1 MLLTGLRTTVSPV
14 AARLMMLLRILSYS
28 PIKLQPRENRIAFAH
43 ILDPRAFQAAE
54 GAVGIDRIHDELAK
68 EGPFP
73 VVDHREFH
81 SLFDLLLR
89 AQGNRRVSAAF
100 VGLHVAN
107 HTFEV
112 GSGGS
117 GHTNRWANA
126 AALHR
131 TLRLGQIALGLSE
144 LLVEEAALAIGF
156 FEALG
161 EIGVGADQLGVG
173 HPQLVVF

>member
-14 AARLMMLLRILSYS
+14 AARLMMLLRNARRGGPSS
-28 PIKLQPRENRIAFAH
+28 GKLQSGENRIAFTH
-43 ILDPRAFQAAE
+43 ILNPRAFEAAE

-81 SLFDLLLR
+81 SLFHFLLR
-89 AQGNRRVSAAF
+89 AKGNGRVGAAL

-112 GSGGS
+112 GSRGPGP
-117 GHTNRWANA
+117 NRWANA
-126 AALHR
+126 
-131 TLRLGQIALGLSE
+131 
-144 LLVEEAALAIGF
+144 
-156 FEALG
+156 
-161 EIGVGADQLGVG
+161 
-173 HPQLVVF
+173 